1 MNAWNHRTI
10 QSGVWQRAIAVR
22 ILHSSNSSN
31 SRNRTNT
38 SWKQQQHVVG
48 MYVVLVQSICF
59 RLLLIFG
66 STQPSR
72 LWQSSIGLNKWVL
85 HKILQLSSSWW
96 STRLRQIGRNRVSYE
111 NTYIFSTLHRTQ
123 TRWYAYRHIYIA
135 SDALFIRQ
143 TISQLIIIK
152 ILIKIKVLRNVA
164 NRPTGKNVRREHFS
178 LPVFF
183 SVLFL
188 LVIFAFA
195 IRWAQNGCWMADVWT
210 VLYWYL
216 VYDAMS
222 SHFRSGRW
230 LTFDRDSLHCK

>member
-38 SWKQQQHVVG
+38 SWKQQQRVVG

-59 RLLLIFG
+59 RLLLMFG

-195 IRWAQNGCWMADVWT
+195 IRWVQNGCWMADVWT

-230 LTFDRDSLHCK
+230 LTFDRDSPHCK